1 MDMVSLNIVGGI
13 LVSICRD
20 MGVTLMRTSYSTI
33 FSESLDFTCGLALPS
48 GELVATGDFCPSMI
62 GGMPLLLRSCVQEIA
77 LNDLEEGD
85 VCGWR
90 GLGGRGAVSAGDCRR
105 GRRWACGLR

>member
-33 FSESLDFTCGLALPS
+33 FSKSLDFTCGLALPT
-48 GELVATGDFCPSMI
+48 GE
-62 GGMPLLLRSCVQEIA
+62 
-77 LNDLEEGD
+77 
-85 VCGWR
+85 
-90 GLGGRGAVSAGDCRR
+90 
-105 GRRWACGLR
+105 

>member
-33 FSESLDFTCGLALPS
+33 FSESPDFTCGLA
-48 GELVATGDFCPSMI
+48 A
-62 GGMPLLLRSCVQEIA
+62 A
-77 LNDLEEGD
+77 N
-85 VCGWR
+85 
-90 GLGGRGAVSAGDCRR
+90 
-105 GRRWACGLR
+105 